1 MADTP
6 IARQLAGRKPI
17 YTDAAEITAANVCD
31 VLSKALAVHMVNRM
45 DIEYLYDYYK
55 GKTAVRFKTKEVR
68 ENINWK
74 INQAIAYQVTEFK
87 NSVCFGEPVQYVSRS
102 DSDAMIGDIDE
113 LNDYMV
119 STEKEVA
126 DSNLGKW
133 MHIAGVGYRMALP
146 NPDGGMDDAPFEH
159 YVLDPRFNFVVRSS
173 DFRHRPLMSV
183 TIVPQESGPDLHC
196 VYTQDAYYE
205 IEDVSTIRKTAANPL
220 RMIPVVEYPL
230 NPAMLG
236 AYEPAL
242 PLIDAINALESNRM
256 DDVEQFVNSFLAVI
270 GASMEDDQYRKL
282 AEWKMLFLPEGTDA
296 KYLSAA
302 LRQGDVQTLKDDL
315 YQAVITVCGMPSQS
329 GESVSTSD
337 TGKAA
342 VYRGGWNQATARA
355 KDTQTEFQ
363 RSERQFLR
371 VVLRIMRDTVGTAL
385 RVPDIDIK
393 FTVRFVEDLSTKVQA
408 LQGLLNAGIHPET
421 AISTCGI
428 WNDPTDVYVKSKDY
442 LKQWEIDADESTE
455 NVRES
460 GQDEPD
466 SGEADE
472 SDVRATS

>member
-6 IARQLAGRKPI
+6 MVRQLSGRTPI
-17 YTDAAEITAANVCD
+17 YTDAVEITATNVCD
-31 VLSKALAVHMVNRM
+31 VLSRALAVHMDNRA
-45 DIEYLYDYYK
+45 DIEYLYNYYK
-55 GKTAVRFKTKEVR
+55 GLTPVRYKEKEVR

-87 NSVCFGEPVQYVSRS
+87 NSVCFGEPVQYVCRG
-102 DSDAMIGDIDE
+102 DAGIQDIDD

-119 STEKEVA
+119 ATEKEVA

-146 NPDGGMDDAPFEH
+146 NAAPSEDDAPFEH
-159 YVLDPRFNFVVRSS
+159 YVLDPRLNFVVKGS

-183 TIVPQESGPDLHC
+183 TIVPQGVGPDLHC
-196 VYTQDAYYE
+196 VYTADAYFE
-205 IEDVSTIRKTAANPL
+205 IEGVSNVRKVEANPL
-220 RMIPVVEYPL
+220 GMIPVVEYPL

-242 PLIDAINALESNRM
+242 PLLDAINALESNRL
-256 DDVEQFVNSFLAVI
+256 DDVEQFVNSFLVLMSA
-270 GASMEDDQYRKL
+270 GMEEEQYKKL
-282 AEWKMLFLPEGTDA
+282 ADWKMLCLPEGADA

-302 LRQGDVQTLKDDL
+302 LQQADIQTLKDDL
-315 YQAVITVCGMPSQS
+315 YQAVITVLGMPSQS
-329 GESVSTSD
+329 GESTSTSD

-371 VVLRIMRDTVGTAL
+371 VVLRIMRDTVGTSL

-393 FTVRFVEDLSTKVQA
+393 FTVRFVEDLATKVQS
-408 LQGLLNAGIHPET
+408 LQGLLNAGVHPEI
-421 AISTCGI
+421 AIATCSI
-428 WNDPTDVYVKSKDY
+428 WNDPTDVYLKSKEY

-455 NVRES
+455 NVREGGS
-460 GQDEPD
+460 DEPD
-466 SGEADE
+466 AGEADE
-472 SDVRATS
+472 SVVRPAS